1 MTTDQIHIR
10 NMTRTELDVLVEWA
24 TNEDWNPGLNDADLF
39 WATDPDAFI
48 AAEFNGEMIGGGSIV
63 NYGGVCGF
71 MGLFIVHPE
80 FRGRNFGHQLWIA
93 RRDRLIQRLH
103 APARIEMDGVF
114 NMQSFYTKG
123 GFQFLHRDLRFQRVE
138 SARDNTATTPLAMV
152 SDSTLMKSAI
162 SDSQVFLIHQRNS
175 GNSVPSESDFTDVNI
190 VDLSTIAFEKINQ
203 FDQAIFMA
211 PRSQFLQRWISQP
224 ACHALGA
231 THNGKLVGYTVARP
245 SKTGY
250 KIGPLFANDPETAR
264 ILFQSLLARLP
275 NQQVQIDVPECNTFG
290 VEMVKRCGFTEVFGC
305 ARMAF
310 GPPLPRPLQNI
321 FGVTTFELG

>member
-1 MTTDQIHIR
+1 
-10 NMTRTELDVLVEWA
+10 MTRTELDVLVEWA
-24 TNEDWNPGLNDADLF
+24 ANEDWNPGLNDADLF

-71 MGLFIVHPE
+71 MGLFIIHPG

-93 RRDRLIQRLH
+93 RRDCLIKRLH

-152 SDSTLMKSAI
+152 SDSTLMNSAI
-162 SDSQVFLIHQRNS
+162 SDSQALLIHQHNS

-231 THNGKLVGYTVARP
+231 MRNGNLSGYAVARP
-245 SKTGY
+245 CRTGY
-250 KIGPLFANDPETAR
+250 KIGPLFANDPETAHK
-264 ILFQSLLARLP
+264 LFQSLLARLP
-275 NQQVQIDVPECNTFG
+275 HQQVQIDVPECNTFG

>member
-1 MTTDQIHIR
+1 MTTDQLHIR
-10 NMTRTELDVLVEWA
+10 NMTRAELDVIVDWA
-24 TNEDWNPGLNDADLF
+24 ANEGWNPGLHDADIF
-39 WATDPDAFI
+39 WTTDPDAFI

-63 NYGGVCGF
+63 NYSGVCGF
-71 MGLFIVHPE
+71 MGFFIVHPG

-93 RRDRLIQRLH
+93 RRDCLIKRLH

-123 GFQFLHRDLRFQRVE
+123 GFQFLHRDLRFQIVE

-152 SDSTLMKSAI
+152 SDSTLMNSAI
-162 SDSQVFLIHQRNS
+162 SDSQAFLIHQHNS

-231 THNGKLVGYTVARP
+231 MRNGNLSGYAVARP
-245 SKTGY
+245 CRTGY
-250 KIGPLFANDPETAR
+250 KIGPLFANDPETAH

-275 NQQVQIDVPECNTFG
+275 HQQVQIDVPECNTFG

>member
-10 NMTRTELDVLVEWA
+10 NMTRAELDVIVEWA
-24 TNEDWNPGLNDADLF
+24 ANEGWNPGLHDADIF

-71 MGLFIVHPE
+71 MGLFIIHPG

-93 RRDRLIQRLH
+93 RRDRLIKRLH

-152 SDSTLMKSAI
+152 SDSTLMNSAI
-162 SDSQVFLIHQRNS
+162 SDSRAFLIHQRNS

-231 THNGKLVGYTVARP
+231 MRNGNLSGYAVARP
-245 SKTGY
+245 CRTGY
-250 KIGPLFANDPETAR
+250 KIGPLFANDPETAH

-275 NQQVQIDVPECNTFG
+275 HQQVQIDVPECNTFG

>member
-24 TNEDWNPGLNDADLF
+24 ANEDWNPGLNDADLF

-71 MGLFIVHPE
+71 MGLFIVHPG

-93 RRDRLIQRLH
+93 RRDCLIKRLH

-123 GFQFLHRDLRFQRVE
+123 GFQFRHRDLRFQRVE

-152 SDSTLMKSAI
+152 SDSTLMNSAI
-162 SDSQVFLIHQRNS
+162 SDSQAFLIHQRNS

-231 THNGKLVGYTVARP
+231 MRNGNLSGYAVARP
-245 SKTGY
+245 CRTGY
-250 KIGPLFANDPETAR
+250 KIGPLFANDPETAH

-275 NQQVQIDVPECNTFG
+275 YQQVQIDVPECNTFG